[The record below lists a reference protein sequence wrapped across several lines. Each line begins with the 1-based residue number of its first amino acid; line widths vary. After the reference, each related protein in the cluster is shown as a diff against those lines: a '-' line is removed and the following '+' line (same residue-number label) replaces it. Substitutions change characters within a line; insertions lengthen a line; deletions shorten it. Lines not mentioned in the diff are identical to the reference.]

1 MQKQNIQT
9 VLEEKH
15 INVESYLNSESNH
28 YITVLN
34 PLVKACYDLSY
45 YPTKL
50 LNFMLSTISSVND
63 DRLYKITISVA
74 DLSKILGFSNNKDIY
89 RRIDKATDELMQ
101 KIIKIQSADDRNDW
115 IKINLMQY
123 CYCKR
128 GKVTLAFSPEMS
140 VYLLNLKE
148 RFTNIPFRY
157 MNQMPTPYASKLLLL
172 LFFHYNCNK
181 NKKGATFAIYSVE
194 FLREFFLGDNAKKK
208 YLTFKNFN
216 DKVIKSAIKDINE
229 SLLLDVKPTYIT
241 TNRKTTAIK
250 FIIKN
255 GEANKAYLDVMQNN
269 KEKRTTEEIERK
281 TDGSVKAVVTY
292 LRNIFHISEKV
303 TKDIIAENDLKT
315 IELKAICVFM
325 QQFLDKKKMSH
336 FFGLQDNDNE
346 YLYYIDPD
354 KIDYTIGHGMAL
366 LRIMANNKEEEISCK
381 MLNYNKSLDYEANLQ
396 NIAFANSVNKQ
407 FEEVYNKH
415 LQTIKELE

>member
-15 INVESYLNSESNH
+15 INVESYLNSDNNH
-28 YITVLN
+28 FITVLN
-34 PLVKACYDLSY
+34 PLVRACYDLSY
-45 YPTKL
+45 YPTKIL
-50 LNFMLSTISSVND
+50 YFMLSTISSVDD
-63 DRLYKITISVA
+63 DRLYKISISVA

-101 KIIKIQSADDRNDW
+101 KIIKIQAVDDKNKW

-123 CYCKR
+123 CYCDR
-128 GKVTLAFSPEMS
+128 GKVTLAFSAEMS
-140 VYLLNLKE
+140 VYLLNLKKN
-148 RFTNIPFRY
+148 FTNIPFKY
-157 MNQMPTPYASKLLLL
+157 LNQMPTPYASKLLLL

-181 NKKGATFAIYSVE
+181 NKQKATFATYSVE

-208 YLTFKNFN
+208 YLAFKDFN
-216 DKVIKSAIKDINE
+216 PKVIKSAIKDINE

-281 TDGSVKAVVTY
+281 TDGSAKAAVTY

-303 TKDIIAENDLKT
+303 AKDIIAENDLKT

>member
-15 INVESYLNSESNH
+15 INVESYLNSDNNH
-28 YITVLN
+28 FITVLN
-34 PLVKACYDLSY
+34 PLVRACYDLSY
-45 YPTKL
+45 YPTKI
-50 LNFMLSTISSVND
+50 LNFMLSTISSVDD

-101 KIIKIQSADDRNDW
+101 KIIKIQSADDKNDW

-181 NKKGATFAIYSVE
+181 NKQKATFATYSIE

-208 YLTFKNFN
+208 YLTFTNFN

-229 SLLLDVKPTYIT
+229 SLLLDVKATYRT
-241 TNRKTTAIK
+241 VNRKTVAVN

-255 GEANKAYLDVMQNN
+255 GEANKVYLDVMQNN
-269 KEKRTTEEIERK
+269 KDKRTTEEIERK
-281 TDGSVKAVVTY
+281 TDGSIKAVLTY
-292 LRNIFHISEKV
+292 LRNIFRIDEKTVRENIKSE
-303 TKDIIAENDLKT
+303 ELKT
-315 IELKAICVFM
+315 IDLKAICIIM
-325 QQFLDKKKMSH
+325 QKFLDDLGKDY
-336 FFGLQDNDNE
+336 FWGLKDNDND
-346 YLYYIDPD
+346 YLLYIDYCD
-354 KIDYTIGHGMAL
+354 TQYRIGHGKGLFHVIACSI
-366 LRIMANNKEEEISCK
+366 REE
-381 MLNYNKSLDYEANLQ
+381 MFQMDGYNKALDYETNLQ
-396 NIAFANSVNKQ
+396 NIAFVNSVNKQ

-415 LQTIKELE
+415 LQTMKELQ